1 MDYDFTLDEYDKPV
15 AEFSSGFE
23 ALGRWINEEVGSDQ
37 QRIDELLDIIEQLRE
52 KRITKRELDSHD
64 AQLTLTNNDVE
75 VRAFALTRD
84 YDNELPDNTQLYDQ
98 ESHANC
104 GLVDFKEALQAWQ
117 EFVTDKN
124 D

>member
-1 MDYDFTLDEYDKPV
+1 MDYDFSLDEYDKPI

-37 QRIDELLDIIEQLRE
+37 QRIDELLDVIEQLHQ
-52 KRITKRELDSHD
+52 KRIQKRHFDSHD
-64 AQLTLTNNDVE
+64 AQLTLTNNEVE
-75 VRAFALTRD
+75 VRAFAITRE
-84 YDNELPDNTQLYDQ
+84 YQSALPDNTQLYDQ

-104 GLVDFKEALQAWQ
+104 GLVDFKAALIAWQ
-117 EFVTDKN
+117 EFVTDTN